1 MKNSESHREYLIET
15 FKADPEA
22 MYAYA
27 EDFLNTVIASQI
39 YVLREQRG
47 MTQAELA
54 AAIGTKQSG
63 ISRLEDINHSAW
75 KTQTLAKIA
84 RALGVRLRVTFETF
98 GTLLDEDDRFSR
110 NDLQRDRFEDDPA
123 FHDTANSTR
132 NAASMNNVVEFSKW
146 ISRPGN
152 VAPGLATSA
161 GLALTIGSQEPQPPA
176 PFVAT
181 DFKLAS

>member
-1 MKNSESHREYLIET
+1 MSQFNSHREFLIET

-22 MYAYA
+22 RYAYA

-39 YVLREQRG
+39 YVLREQQG

-63 ISRLEDINHSAW
+63 ISRLENVNYSAW
-75 KTQTLAKIA
+75 KTQTLKKIA

-98 GTLLDEDDRFSR
+98 GTLLDEDDSFSKKS
-110 NDLQRDRFEDDPA
+110 LQRDRFEDDPT
-123 FHDTANSTR
+123 FHDTAAST
-132 NAASMNNVVEFSKW
+132 NNASMNNVVLLTEWTSKSGN
-146 ISRPGN
+146 ITAEASTPIEPTPG
-152 VAPGLATSA
+152 VS
-161 GLALTIGSQEPQPPA
+161 SQGPQQPT

-181 DFKLAS
+181 EFKLAS